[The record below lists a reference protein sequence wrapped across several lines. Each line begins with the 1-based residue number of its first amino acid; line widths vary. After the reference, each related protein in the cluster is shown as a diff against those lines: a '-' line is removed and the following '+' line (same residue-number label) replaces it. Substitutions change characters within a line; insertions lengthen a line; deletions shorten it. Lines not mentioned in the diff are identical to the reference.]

1 MGQKPRRVFVKAVGG
16 TLHGLRA
23 SLQER
28 LELPDSEFTITL
40 DGCDEGH
47 FVQSLQDLPSGSC
60 AVHIDRTVEAEA
72 ALQIRHVNE
81 VINGQIRDDMR
92 NFLRSGFGSAW
103 NPVNMREGDETGG
116 AAMAAAGLAE
126 WTKTS
131 GWARDT
137 GGDIDPATGA
147 PVRAQVYLHHNQLII
162 IINYN
167 YNSHSCN

>member
-1 MGQKPRRVFVKAVGG
+1 M
-16 TLHGLRA
+16 
-23 SLQER
+23 
-28 LELPDSEFTITL
+28 
-40 DGCDEGH
+40 
-47 FVQSLQDLPSGSC
+47 
-60 AVHIDRTVEAEA
+60 
-72 ALQIRHVNE
+72 NE

-147 PVRAQVYLHHNQLII
+147 PVRAQVYLHHNHPIIDIGHLVLIVQEV
-162 IINYN
+162 
-167 YNSHSCN
+167 